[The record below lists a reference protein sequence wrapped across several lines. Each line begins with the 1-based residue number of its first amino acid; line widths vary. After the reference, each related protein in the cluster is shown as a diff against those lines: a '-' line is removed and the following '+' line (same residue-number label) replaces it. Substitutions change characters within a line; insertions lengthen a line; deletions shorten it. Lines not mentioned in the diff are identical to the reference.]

1 MSLGRELHARPPL
14 LQPQCLHFHKFD
26 NLIRLKDRVRNDSGF
41 LMWFSGEGGEKKAD
55 EFQLF
60 RRVKRKEAF

>member
-41 LMWFSGEGGEKKAD
+41 LMWFSGEGG
-55 EFQLF
+55 
-60 RRVKRKEAF
+60 